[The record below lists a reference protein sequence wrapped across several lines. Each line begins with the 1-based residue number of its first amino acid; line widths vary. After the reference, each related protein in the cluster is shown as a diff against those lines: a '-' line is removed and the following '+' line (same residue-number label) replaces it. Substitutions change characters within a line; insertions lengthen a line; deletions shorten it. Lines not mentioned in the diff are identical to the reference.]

1 MEDAVGDIVPA
12 THVGYL
18 PATALGL
25 MAAARAIQ
33 RRLQALVL
41 SEGTFLYFGFFPR
54 AYKVADNTASSIRM

>member
-12 THVGYL
+12 TRVGYL

-41 SEGTFLYFGFFPR
+41 SEGTFL
-54 AYKVADNTASSIRM
+54 